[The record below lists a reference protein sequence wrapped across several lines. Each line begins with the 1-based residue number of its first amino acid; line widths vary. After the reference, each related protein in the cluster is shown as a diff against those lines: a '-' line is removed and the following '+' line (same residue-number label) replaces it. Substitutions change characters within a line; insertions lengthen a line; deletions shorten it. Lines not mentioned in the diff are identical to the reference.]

1 MKKLSLL
8 TLCFAVGAA
17 LGALSLRAEDKPL
30 VSNLSVG
37 GTTSLPAIDH
47 MVYLSFLPEPA
58 ELMKDAEAAGLKVL
72 RLDKTS
78 DKVVVSYQYPDGHT
92 ATLGYA
98 LLSSAGNG
106 DRVSNRTQVTE
117 RVVVSTERDPEI
129 VYVERPYRT
138 NVIYRDYYDDF
149 WPPLVL
155 GLGLGWATSW
165 HGGGHYYGGYHGG
178 YHGGGHRH

>member
-1 MKKLSLL
+1 MRKLSLL

-17 LGALSLRAEDKPL
+17 LGALSLRAQDKPV
-30 VSNLSVG
+30 VSNLAA
-37 GTTSLPAIDH
+37 GTTAALPEIDH

-58 ELMKDAEAAGLKVL
+58 ELMKDAEASGLKVL
-72 RLDKTS
+72 RLDKTA

-98 LLSSAGNG
+98 LLSSAGKG
-106 DRVSNRTQVTE
+106 DRVASRPAERTVI
-117 RVVVSTERDPEI
+117 STEREPEI
-129 VYVERPYRT
+129 VYVERPYSTR
-138 NVIYRDYYDDF
+138 VVYRDHYDDF

-165 HGGGHYYGGYHGG
+165 HGGGHYYGGHHGSW
-178 YHGGGHRH
+178 HGGGRRH

>member
-1 MKKLSLL
+1 MKRLSLL

-17 LGALSLRAEDKPL
+17 LGVLSLRAEDRPA
-30 VSNLSVG
+30 
-37 GTTSLPAIDH
+37 TSAVPATALPEIDH

-58 ELMKDAEAAGLKVL
+58 ELMKDAEHNGLTVL
-72 RLDKTS
+72 RLDRMA
-78 DKVVVSYQYPDGHT
+78 DKIVVSYKYPDGHT

-98 LLSSAGNG
+98 LLSSMRSS
-106 DRVSNRTQVTE
+106 DRVASRTEVAE
-117 RVVVSTERDPEI
+117 RTVVSTEREPEI

-138 NVIYRDYYDDF
+138 RVVYRDAYDDF
-149 WPPLVL
+149 WPPLIL

-165 HGGGHYYGGYHGG
+165 HGGGHYYGGHHGGG

>member
-17 LGALSLRAEDKPL
+17 LCALSLRAEDKPT
-30 VSNLSVG
+30 VSNVTSGVG
-37 GTTSLPAIDH
+37 ATAALPAIDH

-58 ELMKDAEAAGLKVL
+58 ELMRDAEIAGLKVL
-72 RLDKTS
+72 RLDKTA

-92 ATLGYA
+92 ATLGYG

-106 DRVSNRTQVTE
+106 DRVTTRTSE
-117 RVVVSTERDPEI
+117 RTVVSTERDPEI
-129 VYVERPYRT
+129 VYVERPYRST
-138 NVIYRDYYDDF
+138 VVYRDYYDDF

-165 HGGGHYYGGYHGG
+165 HGGGHYHGG
-178 YHGGGHRH
+178 YHGGWHGGRH

>member
-1 MKKLSLL
+1 MRKLSLL

-17 LGALSLRAEDKPL
+17 LGALSLRAEDRPA
-30 VSNLSVG
+30 
-37 GTTSLPAIDH
+37 TSAVPATALPEIDH

-58 ELMKDAEAAGLKVL
+58 ELMKDAEHNGLTVL
-72 RLDKTS
+72 RLDRMA
-78 DKVVVSYQYPDGHT
+78 DKIVVSYKYPDGHT

-98 LLSSAGNG
+98 LLSSMRSS
-106 DRVSNRTQVTE
+106 DRVASRTEVAE
-117 RVVVSTERDPEI
+117 RTVVSTEREPEI

-138 NVIYRDYYDDF
+138 RVVYRDAYDDF
-149 WPPLVL
+149 WPPLSL

-165 HGGGHYYGGYHGG
+165 HGGGHYYGGHHGGG